1 MSYSPCIM
9 WMGIQNGL
17 IAVEDRMVAPQKI
30 KKKISNS
37 TLAYIIEKKQQN
49 FEDILIFCVH
59 HGRVHKIKADVL
71 PQMDR

>member
-17 IAVEDRMVAPQKI
+17 IAVEDRMVAPQKS

-37 TLAYIIEKKQQN
+37 TLAYIIEKKTTE
-49 FEDILIFCVH
+49 F
-59 HGRVHKIKADVL
+59 
-71 PQMDR
+71 